1 MGAPQQALLAGSG
14 FTPAGLFTGG
24 TTGVFYDFTDPA
36 TLFSDT
42 SRTTLSTVGGQ
53 IRGVTDKSGTGQHLS
68 TASTTILRQAGT
80 KFNYASF
87 PGNVDGFT
95 VTTAVGSA
103 AGFFW
108 CVGVRPANVA
118 SATQCALEAQ
128 YGPSTQA
135 ITQAATVGSSG
146 LIQHLT
152 FATDFTSVAA
162 SSANSLIV
170 DATDYAISGY
180 RTTTVTK
187 GRIDGVEVA
196 TAANTKNPNS
206 NASAPLIVGSGFR
219 GTTTGNQVRWN
230 GRIYAALFVNRQLTA
245 PELVDTEAWFMAHR
259 G

>member
-53 IRGVTDKSGTGQHLS
+53 IRGVTDK
-68 TASTTILRQAGT
+68 
-80 KFNYASF
+80 
-87 PGNVDGFT
+87 
-95 VTTAVGSA
+95 
-103 AGFFW
+103 
-108 CVGVRPANVA
+108 